1 MVGKKTIKFPPSS
14 IQRFLPLLALNNIK
28 CKGTMRNKMKFIGI
42 AMILVGYSKSRQPE
56 NLDTLLLDNVEA
68 LAAGEAADG
77 GDCIGSGSI
86 VCPFNNTEVAH
97 VLVYYSLP
105 H

>member
-1 MVGKKTIKFPPSS
+1 
-14 IQRFLPLLALNNIK
+14 
-28 CKGTMRNKMKFIGI
+28 MRNKMKFIGI
-42 AMILVGYSKSRQPE
+42 AMILVVVALGYSKNRQPE

-97 VLVYYSLP
+97 VLVYYRLP

>member
-1 MVGKKTIKFPPSS
+1 M
-14 IQRFLPLLALNNIK
+14 
-28 CKGTMRNKMKFIGI
+28 
-42 AMILVGYSKSRQPE
+42 
-56 NLDTLLLDNVEA
+56 EA